1 MSVLATM
8 MGVATLAL
16 GVLAAPL
23 SVEAQQPGKIARV
36 GRLSPVSATAD
47 ARNLE
52 ALRQGLR
59 DLGWVEGQNIAY
71 EDRFAEGR
79 PDRLPDLAAELV
91 RLKVDV
97 VFAGSTPAALAAK
110 NATATTPV
118 VMVMG
123 GDPVAS
129 GLVASLARP
138 GGNLTGVTALY
149 QELSAKR
156 LDLLKE
162 AVPGVTR
169 VAVLSNPA
177 FPDSGPSVKGVESA
191 ARALGVQLRVLPVRD
206 PTEFEKAFAAMR
218 SERAR
223 ALMVLPDIMFNTHR
237 RRIVELTAKSRLPAI
252 YGLREFVDAGG
263 LMFYGAPLPDMWR
276 RAAYYVDR
284 ILKGAKPAD
293 LPVEQPMRFEMV
305 INMKTAKALG
315 IKFPQSILMRA
326 DQVIQ

>member
-79 PDRLPDLAAELV
+79 PDRLPYLAAELV

-191 ARALGVQLRVLPVRD
+191 ARALGVQLRVLPVR
-206 PTEFEKAFAAMR
+206 
-218 SERAR
+218 
-223 ALMVLPDIMFNTHR
+223 
-237 RRIVELTAKSRLPAI
+237 
-252 YGLREFVDAGG
+252 
-263 LMFYGAPLPDMWR
+263 
-276 RAAYYVDR
+276 
-284 ILKGAKPAD
+284 
-293 LPVEQPMRFEMV
+293 
-305 INMKTAKALG
+305 
-315 IKFPQSILMRA
+315 
-326 DQVIQ
+326 